1 MAFTLPEK
9 LLLALLICASA
20 AGFWIRFRRVADV
33 LAAAKPDPDFHL
45 GALGPRLRT
54 FISEVLLQS
63 KVIAQR
69 PLAGIA
75 HALVFWGFCAFA
87 LVTLNHLADGFGWRF
102 LDRHSGW
109 FGPAYFFLASLFAV
123 AVALSITLLAVRRFV
138 VRPKWLGEQVSLESG
153 VIALLIFALMAT
165 YLDR

>member
-9 LLLALLICASA
+9 ILLALLICASA

-87 LVTLNHLADGFGWRF
+87 LVTINHFAVGMNASVI
-102 LDRHSGW
+102 DRHAFPGKFYFW
-109 FGPAYFFLASLFAV
+109 FAAIFAV
-123 AVALSITLLAVRRFV
+123 AVAIS
-138 VRPKWLGEQVSLESG
+138 
-153 VIALLIFALMAT
+153 
-165 YLDR
+165 